1 VTSECQLGWAD
12 RGTACGG
19 RYGRLGRAPSHLLSE
34 RQRVELTDYGPRS
47 GGVKT
52 YAARPSA

>member
-1 VTSECQLGWAD
+1 VTSECQLGRAD

-19 RYGRLGRAPSHLLSE
+19 RYGRLGRAPSHPLSE
-34 RQRVELTDYGPRS
+34 RQRVELTDNGPRS

-52 YAARPSA
+52 YAARPTS